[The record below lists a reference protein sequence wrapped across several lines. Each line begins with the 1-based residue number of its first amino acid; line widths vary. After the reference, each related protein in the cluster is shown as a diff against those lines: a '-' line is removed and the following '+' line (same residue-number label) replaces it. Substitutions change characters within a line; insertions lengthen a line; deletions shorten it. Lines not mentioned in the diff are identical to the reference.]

1 LETLANRVKLSPCH
15 DACRRLISTW
25 SGSGAAGS
33 SGARI
38 LGRKSATATTKQA
51 RRAMGA
57 GYLGSAHERRASHKP
72 FSSSERQP

>member
-1 LETLANRVKLSPCH
+1 LVGQRRGWFKRRPDPRPEISNR
-15 DACRRLISTW
+15 T
-25 SGSGAAGS
+25 GA
-33 SGARI
+33 
-38 LGRKSATATTKQA
+38 ATTKQA